1 MTVHQSD
8 ACFCFGW
15 PSVLLSPITCS
26 MHLYVSSTMSNV
38 CPDQIYLQYLTP
50 NVPWK
55 HTCGEH
61 ARVGVSRG
69 ETHVLL
75 DASAGAFGHPLD
87 RQVLRL
93 LQYPP
98 PFALVMNSLH
108 SAVQWWLKRLQLGGG
123 LPQQEARH
131 KLTQHRWT
139 LVLLHGGGI
148 EINEGRE
155 SVMMWGNQRKCS
167 FFFIFY
173 LCCSWYDGLD
183 YLLIFSSGDYMNC
196 DTWQSRQQCFIGLW

>member
-1 MTVHQSD
+1 
-8 ACFCFGW
+8 
-15 PSVLLSPITCS
+15 
-26 MHLYVSSTMSNV
+26 MSNV

-139 LVLLHGGGI
+139 LVLLHGGGT
-148 EINEGRE
+148 EINEGKE

-167 FFFIFY
+167 FFSYFISVVVDMMD
-173 LCCSWYDGLD
+173 LTTC
-183 YLLIFSSGDYMNC
+183 
-196 DTWQSRQQCFIGLW
+196 